1 MTILN
6 DLKQKINQRKA
17 KLAVIG
23 LGYVGLPVAAMLAD
37 AGFDVIG
44 VEIKTDRVEKINAS
58 ILPMEGHEPG
68 MQELLSKVIS
78 GGKLIATP
86 LYDDLADRD
95 VILIDVETPVNRLN
109 IPQYEALR
117 SSLES
122 LGPVLKPG
130 ALVIVESTTAPG
142 TMEKLARPLLEEGTG
157 RKINEGFFLGNCP
170 ERVMPGKLLANL
182 KNLSRVVG
190 GGTLETAETMVQ
202 LYKFIVAADLDP
214 VNWITAELVKTTEN
228 AYRDTQ
234 IAFANEVALIC
245 EAVGG
250 DVWKVRELVNK
261 SPYRQMH
268 LPGAGV
274 GGHCIPKDPWLLAY
288 SVSDLDVPLKIIPS
302 SRAVNNSM
310 PLHIVDLLRQGLA
323 EHHQGLSGSQV
334 IVMGYAYLEDSDD
347 ARNSPSETLVRRLKE
362 LGAHVVVHDPF
373 IAEYQG
379 NLSQFAENCDAAI
392 VMVKHSE
399 YSALDMAAFKDL
411 LGQPVL
417 VDGRGIYDKE
427 QMERHGYTYRCVGI
441 GQDTSKYEGLKRA
454 SYV

>member
-1 MTILN
+1 MTTLT
-6 DLKQKINQRKA
+6 DLKHKITQCEA

-23 LGYVGLPVAAMLAD
+23 LGYVGLPVASMLAVV
-37 AGFDVIG
+37 GFDVIG
-44 VEIKTDRVEKINAS
+44 VEIKAERVDKINAG

-68 MQELLSKVIS
+68 MQELLGQVITS
-78 GGKLIATP
+78 GKLRATTH
-86 LYDDLADRD
+86 YDDLTDRD
-95 VILIDVETPVNRLN
+95 VILIDVETPVDGRN

-130 ALVIVESTTAPG
+130 GLVIVESTIAPG
-142 TMEKLARPLLEEGTG
+142 TMEKLARPLLEAGTG
-157 RKINEGFFLGNCP
+157 RKVNDGFFLGNCP

-190 GGTLETAETMVQ
+190 GGTPETAETMVE
-202 LYKFIVAADLDP
+202 LYKFIVDADLDP
-214 VNWITAELVKTTEN
+214 VDWITAELVKTTEN

-288 SVSDLDVPLKIIPS
+288 SVDGLDVPLKVIPT
-302 SRAVNNSM
+302 SRAVNDGM
-310 PLHIVDLLRQGLA
+310 PLHIADLAQQALA
-323 EHHQGLSGSQV
+323 EHGQEIAGSR
-334 IVMGYAYLEDSDD
+334 ILVMGYAYLEDSDD
-347 ARNSPSETLVRRLKE
+347 ARNSPSEILVRRLHE
-362 LGAHVVVHDPF
+362 LGAEVSIHDPYL
-373 IAEYQG
+373 AEYQG
-379 NLSQFAENCDAAI
+379 DLSQCASNSDAVI
-392 VMVKHSE
+392 VMVRHSE
-399 YSALDMAAFKDL
+399 YIALDMAAFKDL
-411 LGQPVL
+411 MHLPVL
-417 VDGRGIYDKE
+417 VDGRGIYNKE
-427 QMERHGYTYRCVGI
+427 QMLRHGYTYRGVGV
-441 GQDTSKYEGLKRA
+441 GQNNRR
-454 SYV
+454 